1 MDYVRG
7 SNIYVRGY
15 LDLRTWSLR
24 PRALTEKNHY
34 VKVLFS
40 SRERCFS
47 LRWIRGIH
55 AIKRRACPITSERH
69 LGKLGVRC
77 LSTLNRGQ
85 DSRRQSQTA
94 TASHH
99 APTGQSV
106 LPCIQVCLSYPK
118 DKEKP
123 PPTDVTSSVSGGYP
137 VGYFL
142 SDYAY
147 SL

>member
-69 LGKLGVRC
+69 LGELGMRY

-85 DSRRQSQTA
+85 DSAA
-94 TASHH
+94 TVSNHYCFTPRSHRAVRTTLH
-99 APTGQSV
+99 TSPSF
-106 LPCIQVCLSYPK
+106 PYPK

-123 PPTDVTSSVSGGYP
+123 PLTDVTSSVSGGYP
-137 VGYFL
+137 VGYL
-142 SDYAY
+142 
-147 SL
+147 L